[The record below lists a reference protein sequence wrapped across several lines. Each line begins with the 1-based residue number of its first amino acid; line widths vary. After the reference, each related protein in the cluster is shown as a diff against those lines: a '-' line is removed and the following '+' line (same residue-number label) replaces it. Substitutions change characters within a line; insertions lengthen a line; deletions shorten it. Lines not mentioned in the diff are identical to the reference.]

1 MSSGVSAANLSTLRL
16 MWLLLS
22 CTHSALRHTKS
33 SGDLN
38 GDGQIRVVDAVIALQ
53 MAVRGERDDNAD
65 MDGDGRVSSVDALM
79 ILQVAVGT

>member
-53 MAVRGERDDNAD
+53 MAVSGGHSDDADAQRVPAACWQDAEDNA
-65 MDGDGRVSSVDALM
+65 
-79 ILQVAVGT
+79 VGAWL